1 MIYSEGEFKVDVFI
15 VTGASKGIG
24 FELLKQLRRKGNKVI
39 GIARTTPVDAKDFVA
54 ADLSA
59 TNQLDELLAGII
71 DENRETATAFTLI
84 NNAGMVDPIG
94 LMGAVPADAMA
105 NAIALNLTAPMI
117 LANTFISSLK
127 EFEGP
132 KRIVNISSGAGR
144 KAYEGW
150 GVYCTT
156 KAGLDHF
163 SRVIALEQASAEHP
177 VDIVSIAP
185 GIIDTGM
192 QETIRASKEEEFPLL
207 DHFIDYKEN
216 GLLSSAEQTAEKL
229 IGFMENEDFKMVGP
243 IADIRNF

>member
-1 MIYSEGEFKVDVFI
+1 M
-15 VTGASKGIG
+15 
-24 FELLKQLRRKGNKVI
+24 Q
-39 GIARTTPVDAKDFVA
+39 
-54 ADLSA
+54 
-59 TNQLDELLAGII
+59 
-71 DENRETATAFTLI
+71 
-84 NNAGMVDPIG
+84 
-94 LMGAVPADAMA
+94 MA

-127 EFEGP
+127 EFKGP

-163 SRVIALEQASAEHP
+163 SRVIALEQANAEHP

-192 QETIRASKEEEFPLL
+192 QETIRASKEEAFPLL
-207 DHFIDYKEN
+207 DQFIDYKEN
-216 GLLSSAEQTAEKL
+216 GLLSSADQTAEKL